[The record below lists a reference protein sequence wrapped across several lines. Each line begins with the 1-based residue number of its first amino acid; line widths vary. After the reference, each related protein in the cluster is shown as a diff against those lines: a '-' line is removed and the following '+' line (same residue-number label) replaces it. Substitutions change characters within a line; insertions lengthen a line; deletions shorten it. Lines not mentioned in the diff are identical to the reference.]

1 MKVSRFRKFVSILR
15 WLLLIPFRYFI
26 EIEHIKGTKGL
37 ISSDGVLLSSYKSVE
52 SSYTMAKLNWVNSEG
67 NFIKHRMGLLS
78 LKYSYIGR
86 RITWYSYNGRTY
98 FRFSKAGQWKN
109 LWYEIQLGTSNKKY
123 IYKLTIYR
131 KVKVFE

>member
-67 NFIKHRMGLLS
+67 NFIKHRMGGVLLGIHIMVEDTLDLVKQDS
-78 LKYSYIGR
+78 GR
-86 RITWYSYNGRTY
+86 
-98 FRFSKAGQWKN
+98 
-109 LWYEIQLGTSNKKY
+109 
-123 IYKLTIYR
+123 IYGMKSS
-131 KVKVFE
+131 